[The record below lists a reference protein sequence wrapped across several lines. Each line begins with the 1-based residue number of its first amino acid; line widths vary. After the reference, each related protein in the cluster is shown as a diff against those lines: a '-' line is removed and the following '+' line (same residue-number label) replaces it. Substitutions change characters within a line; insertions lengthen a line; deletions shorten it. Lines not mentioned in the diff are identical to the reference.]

1 MVTPNYSSQY
11 QRQPLTVA
19 GLSHPLVIPDHAN
32 HRYEH
37 GYDRPGGDTTDKD
50 EKRKLGDIMPAR
62 FCRQEFTAQFVEARQ
77 LRTRLS
83 GGRTQ
88 LCFGCW
94 TIIVIRRQKPSAL
107 GAGIIAA
114 TRVLVVTD
122 LRY

>member
-1 MVTPNYSSQY
+1 MVTPNYSSHY

-19 GLSHPLVIPDHAN
+19 GLSHLLVIPDHAN

-62 FCRQEFTAQFVEARQ
+62 FCPQEFTAQFVEPRQHRPPLPTGPTQ
-77 LRTRLS
+77 LR
-83 GGRTQ
+83 
-88 LCFGCW
+88 CGCW

-114 TRVLVVTD
+114 T
-122 LRY
+122 

>member
-1 MVTPNYSSQY
+1 MS
-11 QRQPLTVA
+11 
-19 GLSHPLVIPDHAN
+19 GPLVVSDHAN
-32 HRYEH
+32 HCYEH
-37 GYDRPGGDTTDKD
+37 GYDRPGGDASDKD
-50 EKRKLGDIMPAR
+50 EKRKLGDKMPGR

-77 LRTRLS
+77 LRTRLP

-94 TIIVIRRQKPSAL
+94 TKIVIRRQKPSAR

-114 TRVLVVTD
+114 TRVLVVID